1 MICANVDENGFLYV
15 IEDFD
20 SDNCPYISLFT
31 NNDKFS
37 DLLLLDSQDILISFS
52 FGFSAIL
59 LFWSIGFVVSTA
71 KKSIRLV

>member
-15 IEDFD
+15 IED

-59 LFWSIGFVVSTA
+59 LFWSIGFVVSTT